1 MLNVRKFASHMLIS
15 ISKLNGLT
23 IMRNSNLTG
32 EMWPTES
39 CFSLGKIH
47 VFICE
52 LNGFFCS
59 FASLCSLTFN
69 TIHLM

>member
-52 LNGFFCS
+52 LNGSFFVVLLP
-59 FASLCSLTFN
+59 FVASLSIRFT
-69 TIHLM
+69 